1 MRARTTLVT
10 TCLLVTGSAIAQA
23 PPVRDISFAADGR
36 LAASIEGDLWV
47 RTGANGWRRVTSGPA
62 WDRFPVWSPDGQS
75 LVFTSNR
82 DGQDDLY
89 RLRLAAPGAPERI
102 TTDPLPDH
110 EPTVAADGTIIFV
123 RGRLNEAR
131 LWQRSVA
138 GAETRVTTG
147 TTPERAPHMAPDGKR
162 FAYLQQFDGG
172 RRVRLRSLGATTDSV
187 VTAERPADD
196 LAWSPDG
203 TRLVLSTTVGRG
215 ALYWTPTDGRFVN
228 YLAPARGD
236 IAWSPDGRS
245 ILVAERGSDE
255 SGYNG
260 DPDRVGDRRASEVLR
275 PNERL
280 LSIPAPAA
288 LADVA
293 PVAVAAV
300 ADRAARNT
308 EAFDRFAARMRRT
321 YYDAPGAEV
330 RRGAWDRIVAQL
342 RPRALAANSDQALET
357 VMHEAIAARPTLRDE
372 ANGRAGVSSAHPVST
387 AAGVEILQKGGNVV
401 DAAVAVS
408 FALGVVEPDASGM
421 GGYGEMLV
429 FLKGMPQPKLLEF
442 MARVPEEAGLGNA
455 SLMDGGRYPSDGPVL
470 AMVPGTVA
478 AMHTAWK
485 RHGSGK
491 VAWADLIAPAI
502 RAARDGYAVSDG
514 LATTLWLER
523 DRFAKYESSRALF
536 FKDGKPRVAGDT
548 IRNPDLAWT
557 LEQVAQRGADGFY
570 RGRVAERLVNDLRGK
585 GNAIRLTDLSRYF
598 AADREPVATT
608 YRGFQVFG
616 STPPVSGGATLAAQL
631 NALEQVTGV
640 KAYPDDA
647 ASLHA
652 MITAWQLVPSSRNR
666 IADPSLWP
674 VDVTP
679 FTSKDTARTRWRC
692 FDAARALTPAA
703 FRGDTLTCASAN
715 RVTPAGTPG
724 DEEIAYEPV
733 ITTEPC
739 NVQEHARM
747 ADCRA
752 QGTTSFVVAD
762 GEGNAV
768 AVTQT
773 LGTWG
778 GNFYVTPGLGF
789 LYNDKLT
796 SYGTDPNAYGARIP
810 FARHG
815 STISP
820 TIVLTGE
827 GADKRAAFTV
837 GAAGNAWINS
847 AVYQS
852 LVGMIDA
859 GLSPQRAL
867 ELPRFLPSQRGAF
880 GAAAAAAREYVIDIE
895 DGIHPEVMSRLRA
908 MGHTFNVIS
917 IKGELRMGY
926 GAAIAI
932 SGGSVR
938 VGADPRRSGTA
949 GAVP

>member
-1 MRARTTLVT
+1 MNARWYAVPGLV
-10 TCLLVTGSAIAQA
+10 VSAGLASAQS
-23 PPVRDISFAADGR
+23 PTVRDITFAPDGR

-47 RTGANGWRRVTSGPA
+47 RTGANGWRRITAGPA
-62 WDRFPVWSPDGQS
+62 WDRFPAWSPDGQS

-82 DGQDDLY
+82 EGQDDLY
-89 RLRLAAPGAPERI
+89 RVRLSGSAAPERL
-102 TTDPLPDH
+102 TTDPMADH
-110 EPTVAADGTIIFV
+110 EPTVGRDGTIIFV

-131 LWQRSVA
+131 LWQRSPA
-138 GAETRVTTG
+138 GEEKRVTTG
-147 TTPERAPHMAPDGKR
+147 TTPERGPLMAPDGQR
-162 FAYLQQFDGG
+162 FAYVQQFDGG
-172 RRVRLRSLGATTDSV
+172 RRVRVRTLGTATDSV
-187 VTAERPADD
+187 VTAERPVDD
-196 LAWSPDG
+196 LAWSPEG
-203 TRLVLSTTVGRG
+203 TRLVLSTSTGRG
-215 ALYWTPTDGRFVN
+215 AVYWTPTDGRFVN
-228 YLAPARGD
+228 YLAAARGD
-236 IAWSPDGRS
+236 VAWSPDGRT
-245 ILVAERGSDE
+245 ILVAERSSDE

-260 DPDRVGDRRASEVLR
+260 DPDRVGDRRASELLR
-275 PNERL
+275 PNDRL
-280 LSIPAPAA
+280 LVVPAPAA

-293 PVAVAAV
+293 PVAVAATL
-300 ADRAARNT
+300 DRGARNA
-308 EAFDRFAARMRRT
+308 EAFDRFAARMRRV

-330 RRGAWDRIVAQL
+330 RRGEWDRVVARL
-342 RPRALAANSDQALET
+342 RAKAAAAPTDQALET
-357 VMHEAIAARPTLRDE
+357 VMHEALAARPTLRDE
-372 ANGRAGVSSAHPVST
+372 ATGRAGVSSAHPVST

-429 FLKGMPQPKLLEF
+429 YLKGMPQPRLLEF

-455 SLMDGGRYPSDGPVL
+455 TLQDGGRYPSDGPVL

-491 VAWADLIAPAI
+491 VAWAELIAPAI
-502 RAARDGYAVSDG
+502 RAARDGYVVSDG

-536 FKDGKPRVAGDT
+536 FRDGKPRVAGDT

-570 RGRVAERLVNDLRGK
+570 RGAVAQRLVNDLRGK

-608 YRGFQVFG
+608 YRGFHVFG

-631 NALEQVTGV
+631 NALEQVDAV
-640 KAYPDDA
+640 KAYPEDA

-692 FDAARALTPAA
+692 FDAAKALTPSA
-703 FRGDTLTCASAN
+703 FRGDTLTCAGAP
-715 RVTPAGTPG
+715 RPTPAGTPG
-724 DEEIAYEPV
+724 DAELAYEPV

-762 GEGNAV
+762 AEGNAV

-820 TIVLTGE
+820 TIVLHGD
-827 GADKRAAFTV
+827 GADRRAAFTV

-880 GAAAAAAREYVIDIE
+880 GAAPTGPREYVIDIE
-895 DGIHPEVMSRLRA
+895 DGIHPDVMQRLRT
-908 MGHTFNVIS
+908 MGHQFNVIS
-917 IKGELRMGY
+917 LKGELRMGY

-932 SGGSVR
+932 GSGTVR

-949 GAVP
+949 GAV